1 MDIRRIT
8 RRLAL
13 EDIEIAYR
21 KGLFPMADPDAG
33 LVTWHR
39 PTRRAILPLDAVHV
53 PRSLAR
59 RMRRGGYTVTIN
71 RDFAGVMTACA
82 DRDDTWISAEFLEV
96 FTGLHHRGKA
106 HSLEVWVDGLLA
118 GGVYGVHFGA
128 AFFAESMFH
137 RVTDM
142 SKIALVS
149 LAARLAA
156 RGFRLLDVQYQSD
169 HLARFGVV
177 EIPNR
182 EYQRLLAAALETSAE
197 FE

>member
-1 MDIRRIT
+1 
-8 RRLAL
+8 
-13 EDIEIAYR
+13 
-21 KGLFPMADPDAG
+21 MADPDAG

-39 PTRRAILPLDAVHV
+39 PPRRAILPLDAVHV

-59 RMRRGGYTVTIN
+59 RIRRGGYTVTIN

-82 DRDDTWISAEFLEV
+82 DHDDTWISAEFIEV
-96 FTGLHHRGKA
+96 FTALHHRGQA
-106 HSLEVWVDGLLA
+106 HSLEVRVDGLLA

-142 SKIALVS
+142 SKVALVS
-149 LAARLAA
+149 LAERLVA

-169 HLARFGVV
+169 HLTRFGVV

-182 EYQRLLAAALETSAE
+182 EYQRLLTRALETSAE